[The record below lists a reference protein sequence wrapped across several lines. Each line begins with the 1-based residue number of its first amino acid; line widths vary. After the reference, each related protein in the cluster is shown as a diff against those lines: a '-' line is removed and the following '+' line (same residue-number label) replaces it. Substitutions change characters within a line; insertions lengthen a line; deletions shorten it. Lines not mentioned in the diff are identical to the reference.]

1 MRLLLVFC
9 ILLASP
15 PPVFAQTVIAART
28 IRAQSVLTPDDVRL
42 IEDEHPGAFDAIEEL
57 VGLEARVALYAGRPI
72 RPGEVGPPA
81 IIERNQIVTLLFQ
94 QSGLEIIAEGR
105 ALGRAGAD
113 DWLRVMNLASRQT
126 VSGRVRADGI
136 IIVNPSVA
144 PLAAN

>member
-1 MRLLLVFC
+1 MRLFLLLC
-9 ILLASP
+9 IALVLSP
-15 PPVFAQTVIAART
+15 PVAAQTVVAART
-28 IRAQSVLTPDDVRL
+28 IRAQSVLTPDDLRL
-42 IEDEHPGAFDAIEEL
+42 IDDEHPGAFNAIEEL

-72 RPGEVGPPA
+72 RPGEIGPQA

-105 ALGRAGAD
+105 ALGRAGAN

-144 PLAAN
+144 PLATN